1 MSTSVLYHA
10 FGLKGIR
17 HTSTHFRSDTLIFR
31 AEMTEDFIR
40 CPKCGCRHAT
50 FKGRKTR
57 WFFMSLIG
65 RKKCMLVLDYHRL
78 RCQGC
83 AALWWPSLPFMMGK
97 HRYVRSFALSVLDLL
112 RFGTIRSVAHY
123 LGVGWDMV
131 KDIHKSKLRILY
143 RKIPLHKVRYIGID
157 EFSIR
162 KGHEY
167 MTVVTDLRT
176 GRILHA
182 VEGKSKEDI
191 TPFLKKLARVGKRL
205 EGVAIDMSSA
215 YYRAVRESLPQSD
228 IVFDRYHIMA
238 LINQATEELRREQQ
252 RELDDLGKQTLKG
265 NRFLLLR
272 NYEDL
277 KPDGK
282 ERLDALLQANQPLFT
297 MHSMKEQLRL
307 FWEKE
312 NETTARTFLETWCR
326 DALNSG
332 IKQLSKVAKTLGG
345 YRTGLL
351 NYFKH
356 PITSAM
362 VEGINNKIKTLKR
375 QAYGFRDTEYFKLR
389 LYHLHTQRY
398 SLTG

>member
-17 HTSTHFRSDTLIFR
+17 HTSTHYRSDAVIFR
-31 AEMTEDFIR
+31 AEMTDALIR
-40 CPKCGCRHAT
+40 CTRCGCRKAT
-50 FKGRKTR
+50 YKGQKTR
-57 WFFMSLIG
+57 WFFMSPIG
-65 RKKCMLVLDYHRL
+65 RKQCLLVLDFHRL
-78 RCQGC
+78 KCVDCGN
-83 AALWWPSLPFMMGK
+83 LWWPTFPFMIGK
-97 HRYVRSFALSVLDLL
+97 HRYVRSFTLTVLDLL
-112 RFGTIRSVAHY
+112 HFGTIRWVARY

-131 KDIHKSKLRILY
+131 KGIHKSKLRVLY

-182 VEGKSKEDI
+182 IEGKGKEDI
-191 TPFLKKLARVGKRL
+191 LPFLRKLARKGKRL
-205 EGVAIDMSSA
+205 EAVAMDMSSA
-215 YYRAVRESLPQSD
+215 YYQAVREALPHAD

-238 LINQATEELRREQQ
+238 LMNQAIETLRRDQQ
-252 RELDDLGKQTLKG
+252 KELDDLGKETLKG

-277 KPDGK
+277 KPDPK
-282 ERLDALLQANQPLFT
+282 ARLDALLEANEPLFII
-297 MHSMKEQLRL
+297 HSMKEQLRL
-307 FWEKE
+307 FWDKE
-312 NETTARTFLETWCR
+312 DWEAARTFLETWCK
-326 DALNSG
+326 DALQSG
-332 IKQLSKVAKTLGG
+332 IKQLVKVAKTLAG

-351 NYFKH
+351 NYFRH
-356 PITSAM
+356 PITSAVM
-362 VEGINNKIKTLKR
+362 EGINNKIKTLKR
-375 QAYGFRDTEYFKLR
+375 MAYGFRDEEYFKLR

-398 SLTG
+398 SLSG

>member
-17 HTSTHFRSDTLIFR
+17 YQSTHYRSDAVIFR
-31 AEMTEDFIR
+31 AEMTDGLIR
-40 CPKCGCRHAT
+40 CPKCDCRKAT
-50 FKGRKTR
+50 FKGQKTR
-57 WFFMSLIG
+57 WFFMSPIG
-65 RKKCMLVLDYHRL
+65 RKKCYLVLDFHRL
-78 RCQGC
+78 NCVDCGN
-83 AALWWPSLPFMMGK
+83 LWWPSFPFMRGK
-97 HRYVRSFALSVLDLL
+97 HRYVRSFALTALDLL

-131 KDIHKSKLRILY
+131 KEIHKSKLRVLY
-143 RKIPLHKVRYIGID
+143 WKIPLHKVRYIGID

-191 TPFLKKLARVGKRL
+191 VPFLQKLARKGKRL
-205 EGVAIDMSSA
+205 EGIAMDMSSA
-215 YYRAVRESLPQSD
+215 YYHAVLEVLPHAD

-238 LINQATEELRREQQ
+238 LINQAIEDLRREQQ
-252 RELDDLGKQTLKG
+252 RELDDLGKKTLKG

-277 KPDGK
+277 KPDRK
-282 ERLDALLQANQPLFT
+282 ARLDALLQANQPLFII
-297 MHSMKEQLRL
+297 HSMKEQLRL
-307 FWEKE
+307 FWDKE
-312 NETTARTFLETWCR
+312 NWDAAKTFLETWCQ
-326 DALNSG
+326 DALQSG
-332 IKQLSKVAKTLGG
+332 IKHLVKVAKTLAG

-375 QAYGFRDTEYFKLR
+375 QAYGFRDKEYFKLR

-398 SLTG
+398 ALTG

>member
-1 MSTSVLYHA
+1 MSTSILYHA
-10 FGLKGIR
+10 FGLKGI
-17 HTSTHFRSDTLIFR
+17 HYTSTHYSSDAVILR
-31 AEMTEDFIR
+31 AEMTDALIQ
-40 CPKCGCRHAT
+40 CPKCSCRKAT
-50 FKGRKTR
+50 MKGQKTR
-57 WFFMSLIG
+57 WFFMSPIG
-65 RKKCMLVLDYHRL
+65 RKKCILVLDFHRL
-78 RCQGC
+78 RCVDC
-83 AALWWPSLPFMMGK
+83 DTLWWPRLPFMMGK
-97 HRYVRSFALSVLDLL
+97 HRYVRSFALTVLDLL
-112 RFGTIRSVAHY
+112 RFGTIRWVAHY
-123 LGVGWDMV
+123 LGVGWDLV

-143 RKIPLHKVRYIGID
+143 RTIPLHKVRYIGID

-167 MTVVTDLRT
+167 MTVVTDLRS

-182 VEGKSKEDI
+182 VEGKGKEDI
-191 TPFLKKLARVGKRL
+191 RPFLEKLARKGKKL
-205 EGVAIDMSSA
+205 EAVAMDMSSA
-215 YYRAVRESLPQSD
+215 YFSAVREVLPHVD

-238 LINQATEELRREQQ
+238 LINQAIEDLRRDQQ
-252 RELDDLGKQTLKG
+252 REPDRLGQQTLKG

-277 KPDGK
+277 KPDRK
-282 ERLDALLQANQPLFT
+282 ARLDALLQANQPLFT
-297 MHSMKEQLRL
+297 IHSMKEQLRL

-312 NETTARTFLETWCR
+312 NLTAARTFLETWCA
-326 DALNSG
+326 DALKSG
-332 IKQLSKVAKTLGG
+332 IKHLAKVAKTLAG

-375 QAYGFRDTEYFKLR
+375 QAYGFRDKEYFKLR

-398 SLTG
+398 SLAG

>member
-17 HTSTHFRSDTLIFR
+17 HTSTHYRSDAVIFR
-31 AEMTEDFIR
+31 AEMTDDFIR
-40 CPKCGCRHAT
+40 CPKCGCRQAT

-57 WFFMSLIG
+57 WFFMSPIG
-65 RKKCMLVLDYHRL
+65 RKKCYLVLDFHRL
-78 RCQGC
+78 KCVRC
-83 AALWWPSLPFMMGK
+83 AHLWWPSMPFMTGK
-97 HRYVRSFALSVLDLL
+97 HRYIRSFALTVLDLL

-131 KDIHKSKLRILY
+131 KEIHKSKLRLLY
-143 RKIPLHKVRYIGID
+143 RHIPLHKVRYIGID
-157 EFSIR
+157 EFSIK
-162 KGHEY
+162 KGHKY

-191 TPFLKKLARVGKRL
+191 LPFLRKLARKARQL
-205 EGVAIDMSSA
+205 EGIAMDMSSA
-215 YYRAVRESLPQSD
+215 YYYAVLEALPKLD

-238 LINQATEELRREQQ
+238 LVNQAIEELRREQQ
-252 RELDDLGKQTLKG
+252 RELDDLGKKTLKG

-277 KPDGK
+277 KPEGK
-282 ERLDALLQANQPLFT
+282 ARLDELLHANQPLFL

-307 FWEKE
+307 FWDKD
-312 NETTARTFLETWCR
+312 NWFSARTFLETWCR
-326 DALNSG
+326 DALQSG
-332 IKQLSKVAKTLGG
+332 IKQLVKVAKTIAG

-375 QAYGFRDTEYFKLR
+375 QAYGFRDNEYFMLR

-398 SLTG
+398 ALTG

>member
-17 HTSTHFRSDTLIFR
+17 HTSTHYRSDAVIFR
-31 AEMTEDFIR
+31 AEMTDDFIR
-40 CPKCGCRHAT
+40 CPKCGCRQAT

-57 WFFMSLIG
+57 WFFMSPIG
-65 RKKCMLVLDYHRL
+65 RKKCYLVLDFHRL
-78 RCQGC
+78 KCVRC
-83 AALWWPSLPFMMGK
+83 AHLWWPSVPFMTGK
-97 HRYVRSFALSVLDLL
+97 HRYIRSFALTVLDLL

-131 KDIHKSKLRILY
+131 KEIHKAKLRLLY
-143 RKIPLHKVRYIGID
+143 RRISLHKVRYIGID
-157 EFSIR
+157 EFSIK
-162 KGHEY
+162 KGHKY

-176 GRILHA
+176 GRILHV

-191 TPFLKKLARVGKRL
+191 LPFLRKLARKARQL
-205 EGVAIDMSSA
+205 EGIAMDMSSA
-215 YYRAVRESLPQSD
+215 YYYAVLEALPKLD

-238 LINQATEELRREQQ
+238 LVNQAIEELRREQQ
-252 RELDDLGKQTLKG
+252 RELDDLGKKTLKG

-277 KPDGK
+277 KPESK
-282 ERLDALLQANQPLFT
+282 ARLDELLHVNQPLFV

-307 FWEKE
+307 FWDKD
-312 NETTARTFLETWCR
+312 NWFSARTFLETWCR
-326 DALNSG
+326 DALQSG
-332 IKQLSKVAKTLGG
+332 IKQLVKVAKTIAG

-375 QAYGFRDTEYFKLR
+375 QAYGFRDNEYFMLR

-398 SLTG
+398 ALTG